1 MIYVKAKI
9 VALKT
14 PTWLIKQKLFRDLKF
29 KLFPGLL
36 NSEIESDFLEPGSQE
51 SKYHALPSR
60 VGMTSYGACLIGLV

>member
-36 NSEIESDFLEPGSQE
+36 NSETEKSLVGWTLKIFKILI
-51 SKYHALPSR
+51 SKAELSF
-60 VGMTSYGACLIGLV
+60 